1 MTTPTHDLSLPLHLR
16 KQVLK
21 TATSHQY
28 NKPVE
33 DKDQPDDTSFQPTQD
48 QDYDKDITLFKDVPP
63 ESSETVLSDTPRQ
76 HSRSNSDLFLTP
88 TSSPV
93 PSPSP
98 SPTDEGPKPLQKH
111 ETFFSKVP
119 HQSV

>member
-16 KQVLK
+16 QHVLK
-21 TATSHQY
+21 TAASHQY
-28 NKPVE
+28 NQPVE
-33 DKDQPDDTSFQPTQD
+33 DKDRPDDTSFQPTRNQD
-48 QDYDKDITLFKDVPP
+48 HDKELTMFKDVHPQ
-63 ESSETVLSDTPRQ
+63 SSETVLSDPPQQ